1 MTFNKLLRTVLHHS
15 RPTTLAALY
24 ADLES
29 SPEAQE
35 AGVLDAIIDALSGNI
50 GYEEG
55 KALIEAERSQA

>member
-1 MTFNKLLRTVLHHS
+1 MTFNKLLKTIGLHS